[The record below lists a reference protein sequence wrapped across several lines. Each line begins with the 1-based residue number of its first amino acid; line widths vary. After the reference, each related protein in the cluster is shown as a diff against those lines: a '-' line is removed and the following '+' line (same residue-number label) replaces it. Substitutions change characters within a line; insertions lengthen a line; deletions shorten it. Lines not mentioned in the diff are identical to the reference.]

1 MSNFSIMADAT
12 CDLNEA
18 FRSEYD
24 IKVIPGHFVAPNNV
38 EYDSMPAWE
47 HGFERD
53 AFYADL
59 KKNPLGYKTSPAS
72 VGEFF
77 DAFSKEA
84 EKGNT
89 LIVASISAGMSGA
102 NAFMKEAADMTMR
115 KYPNCKINV
124 IDSMRFGPGFGLM
137 MIHASMRRAAGDS
150 FEQVSAWI
158 EANKNRF
165 HQAGWL
171 DDLSFVARKG
181 RLTHAKAF
189 FGTLAGVKPI
199 GEFDYNGMTTVLGK
213 AKGAKKAYEI
223 LLGYIEQ
230 TIENPEEQII
240 FIAQTNRLPQA
251 EQYKQMIE
259 EKFHPKAVYVND
271 VHPLCGINVGPGLM
285 AAYYVGK
292 PISKDLSEE
301 RAIVEAL
308 SNGDK

>member
-1 MSNFSIMADAT
+1 MSSFSIMADAT

-24 IKVIPGHFVAPNNV
+24 IKVILGHYVTPDNT

-47 HGFERD
+47 HGLERD

-72 VGEFF
+72 VGEYF
-77 DAFSKEA
+77 DAFCKEA
-84 EKGNT
+84 EKGNDI
-89 LIVASISAGMSGA
+89 IVVSISAGMSGA
-102 NAFMKEAADMTMR
+102 NAFMQEAAQMTR
-115 KYPNCKINV
+115 NKYPNIRINV

-137 MIHASMRRAAGDS
+137 VVHAAMHRAAGET

-213 AKGAKKAYEI
+213 AKGAKKAYQI
-223 LLGYIEQ
+223 LLGYIEK
-230 TIENPEEQII
+230 TIEDPQDQII

-251 EQYKQMIE
+251 ELYKQMIE
-259 EKFHPKAVYVND
+259 EKFHPKAVYIND

-292 PISKDLSEE
+292 PISQDLSEE
-301 RAIVEAL
+301 RAIIEAL
-308 SNGDK
+308 SAGDK

>member
-1 MSNFSIMADAT
+1 MRNFSIMADAT

-24 IKVIPGHFVAPNNV
+24 IKVIPGHFVAPDNT

-53 AFYADL
+53 AFYVDL

-72 VGEFF
+72 VGEYF
-77 DAFSKEA
+77 DVFSKEA
-84 EKGNT
+84 EKGNDV
-89 LIVASISAGMSGA
+89 IVVSISAGMSGA
-102 NAFMKEAADMTMR
+102 NAFMKEAADMAMR
-115 KYPNCKINV
+115 KYPECRINV

-137 MIHASMRRAAGDS
+137 MIHAAMHRAAGES

-189 FGTLAGVKPI
+189 FGMLAGVKPI

-223 LLGYIEQ
+223 LLGYIEK
-230 TIENPEEQII
+230 TIENPQEQII

-251 EQYKQMIE
+251 EQYKKMIE
-259 EKFHPKAVYVND
+259 DKFHPKAVYIND

-285 AAYYVGK
+285 AAYYIGK

-301 RAIVEAL
+301 RAIIEAL
-308 SNGDK
+308 SAGE